1 MQRCRHKKSRKGCLE
16 CKRRHIRCDEG
27 RPICANCISA
37 RRKCEYRKPNA
48 SDQDVA
54 SRLPPLATLGL
65 SPGAGVANLNMHQ
78 LELLVHFSFA
88 IYVPELEED
97 HDATKLVLEAALNAE
112 YLMLEVLAL
121 SARHLSAIRP
131 DKAAWY
137 LDLAFELQTKA
148 IRLFNTNAA
157 QDESVQKLLFSSIL
171 GRHILV
177 DTLVSRDLEF
187 DQFLDRFI
195 QGMRVHRGTKAVM
208 AAYEWEPL
216 LNSKIGSLITKGID
230 PLGFHDPGSL
240 RPHLESLISQ
250 ATRLDADGKLACDK
264 ALRMIEGAL
273 DDLESP
279 ERNKFG
285 LRMIFVWPILL
296 PEGFIGLLEQRVPE
310 AIAILGRY
318 AILLQA
324 GRRLWQIKDAGEYL
338 LNLVSAFLGPGW
350 EMWL

>member
-1 MQRCRHKKSRKGCLE
+1 M
-16 CKRRHIRCDEG
+16 RCDEG
-27 RPICANCISA
+27 RPICVNCISA
-37 RRKCEYRKPNA
+37 RRICEYRKPNTLG
-48 SDQDVA
+48 QDVA
-54 SRLPPLATLGL
+54 SRLPPLTTLGL
-65 SPGAGVANLNMHQ
+65 SPGSGVANLNMHQ

-121 SARHLSAIRP
+121 SARHLSTIRP
-131 DKAAWY
+131 GKTTWY

-148 IRLFNTNAA
+148 IQLFNMNTA
-157 QDESVQKLLFSSIL
+157 QDESAQKLLFSSIL

-187 DQFLDRFI
+187 DQFLDLFI
-195 QGMRVHRGTKAVM
+195 QGIRVHRGTKAVTS
-208 AAYEWEPL
+208 AYEWEPL

-230 PLGFHDPGSL
+230 PRGFHDPGSL

-250 ATRLDADGKLACDK
+250 ATRLDADAKLACDK
-264 ALRMIEGAL
+264 TLRMIERAL
-273 DDLESP
+273 GDPESP
-279 ERNKFG
+279 ERSTFG
-285 LRMIFVWPILL
+285 IRMIFVWPILL
-296 PEGFIGLLEQRVPE
+296 PEDFIGLLEQRVAE

-318 AILLQA
+318 AILLHA
-324 GRRLWQIKDAGEYL
+324 GRKLWQIKDAGEYL
-338 LNLVSAFLGPGW
+338 SNLVSTFLGPGW

>member
-1 MQRCRHKKSRKGCLE
+1 M
-16 CKRRHIRCDEG
+16 RCDEG

-37 RRKCEYRKPNA
+37 RRICEYRKPNV
-48 SDQDVA
+48 SNQDVA
-54 SRLPPLATLGL
+54 SRLPPLTNLGL
-65 SPGAGVANLNMHQ
+65 SPGAGVANLNMHH

-97 HDATKLVLEAALNAE
+97 HDATRLVLEAALDAE

-121 SARHLSAIRP
+121 SARHLSTIRP

-137 LDLAFELQTKA
+137 IDLAFELQTKA
-148 IRLFNTNAA
+148 IQLFNTNTA
-157 QDESVQKLLFSSIL
+157 QEESAQKLLFSSVL

-187 DQFLDRFI
+187 DQFLDCFI
-195 QGMRVHRGTKAVM
+195 QGIRVHRGTRAVTS
-208 AAYEWEPL
+208 AYEWEPL
-216 LNSKIGSLITKGID
+216 LNSKIGSLITRGID
-230 PLGFHDPGSL
+230 PLGFHNPVSL
-240 RPHLESLISQ
+240 REHFESLLSHS
-250 ATRLDADGKLACDK
+250 TRLDAEGKLACDK

-273 DDLESP
+273 HDLEST
-279 ERNKFG
+279 ERSTFG

-324 GRRLWQIKDAGEYL
+324 GRKLWQIKDAGEYL
-338 LNLVSAFLGPGW
+338 SNLVSEFLGPGW
-350 EMWL
+350 EMWLL